1 METKKLTAS
10 GVKTWTVEAATS
22 VEQLMD
28 VFFIA
33 ASALKTQ
40 SLASPILENMVNLKS
55 RIDALADQING
66 LQGDVAIQRK

>member
-10 GVKTWTVEAATS
+10 GVKTWNVEAATS

-40 SLASPILENMVNLKS
+40 SLASPILENMVNLKAL
-55 RIDALADQING
+55 IDALADQING

>member
-10 GVKTWTVEAATS
+10 GVKTWNVEAATS

-55 RIDALADQING
+55 CIDALADQING